1 MTLEQQIDIL
11 ENSDMLRI
19 IKDDTEV
26 FVGYLALFAPF
37 VLKVGNNRNETYEKY
52 KDNEVKRFRAVPE
65 ITHRRWE
72 ELNLMSP
79 LKPEETPDFRFSDL
93 QMKLY
98 YTIYI

>member
-1 MTLEQQIDIL
+1 MTLEQQLDIL

-26 FVGYLALFAPF
+26 FVGYLASFAP
-37 VLKVGNNRNETYEKY
+37 KVGNNRNEIYEKY
-52 KDNEVKRFRAVPE
+52 KDDEVKRFRAVPE
-65 ITHRRWE
+65 ITHKRWR

-98 YTIYI
+98 YTIYV

>member
-1 MTLEQQIDIL
+1 MTLEQQLDIL

-26 FVGYLALFAPF
+26 FVGYLASFA
-37 VLKVGNNRNETYEKY
+37 LKVGNNRNEIYERY
-52 KDNEVKRFRAVPE
+52 KDDEVNRFRAVPE
-65 ITHRRWE
+65 IRHKRWR

-98 YTIYI
+98 YTIYV

>member
-1 MTLEQQIDIL
+1 MTLEQQLDIL

-26 FVGYLALFAPF
+26 FVGYLASFAPT
-37 VLKVGNNRNETYEKY
+37 VGNHRNEIYEKY
-52 KDNEVKRFRAVPE
+52 KDDEVKRFRAVPE
-65 ITHRRWE
+65 ITHKRWR

-98 YTIYI
+98 YTIYV

>member
-1 MTLEQQIDIL
+1 MTLEQQLDIL

-19 IKDDTEV
+19 IRDDTEI
-26 FVGYLALFAPF
+26 FVGYLAAFAP
-37 VLKVGNNRNETYEKY
+37 KIGNNRNEIYEKY
-52 KDNEVKRFRAVPE
+52 KDDEVKRFRAVPE
-65 ITHRRWE
+65 ITHKRWR

-98 YTIYI
+98 YTIYV

>member
-1 MTLEQQIDIL
+1 MTLEQQLDIL

-19 IKDDTEV
+19 IKDDTEI
-26 FVGYLALFAPF
+26 FVGYLAAFAP
-37 VLKVGNNRNETYEKY
+37 KVGNNRNEIYEKY
-52 KDNEVKRFRAVPE
+52 KDDEVKRFRAVPE
-65 ITHRRWE
+65 IRHKRWK

-98 YTIYI
+98 YTIYV

>member
-1 MTLEQQIDIL
+1 MTLEQQLDIL

-26 FVGYLALFAPF
+26 FVGYLASFAP
-37 VLKVGNNRNETYEKY
+37 KVGNNRNEIYERY
-52 KDNEVKRFRAVPE
+52 KDDEVKRFRAVPE
-65 ITHRRWE
+65 IRHKRWR

-98 YTIYI
+98 YTIYV